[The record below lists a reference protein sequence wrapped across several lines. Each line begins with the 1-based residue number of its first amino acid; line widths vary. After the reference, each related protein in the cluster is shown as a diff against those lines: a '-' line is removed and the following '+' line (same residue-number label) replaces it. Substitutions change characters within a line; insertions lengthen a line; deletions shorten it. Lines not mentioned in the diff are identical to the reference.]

1 MVALHSGVFVPRPF
15 IPTGDAVN
23 EACENWEIS
32 FWGKNITDEDYPA
45 NAFVIGVF
53 NQYLVAKGAGRTIG
67 ANVKFNF

>member
-1 MVALHSGVFVPRPF
+1 MQFSDNDG
-15 IPTGDAVN
+15 
-23 EACENWEIS
+23 NWEIS